1 MMVVEDTLN
10 RIESMVLN
18 GDQNQ
23 IHFKIKS
30 CIQVLR
36 QGEGII
42 DAFLKQQHVTDK
54 SDVLMHIFGL
64 LQNLFVSI
72 DALYDLTKLTMSNKF
87 AVNVNQNK
95 NLRELKYI
103 RNDIVGHPTH
113 RTYST
118 GGVGFSLFSVPETT
132 MNVITYETH
141 FFKQKAHET
150 FKHHIVTNELIDDYH
165 AESRN
170 IIHEICIHLQKETYK
185 PELSMLARQFFDGIQ
200 LESFDQNLL
209 SMIQDL
215 FQKNHD
221 ISKESHNRLLWRIEL
236 LNTLD
241 KWRETDIE
249 KRDFIQYMKEEQAYK
264 IYEMTSNLESVEPQ
278 FVKINHPDLLVSFFR
293 FIKEDQR
300 REKYVQY
307 LKTYDHPYHRADLD
321 ELLEDSKNN
330 IRVRKLLTW
339 LERQTSEHRV
349 FLIGS
354 ALEKYKNMSL
364 KEN

>member
-23 IHFKIKS
+23 VHFKIKS

-36 QGEGII
+36 QSEGII
-42 DAFLKQQHVTDK
+42 EAFLSKQGIDEK

-72 DALYDLTKLTMSNKF
+72 DALYDLTKLTMSNKY

-118 GGVGFSLFSVPETT
+118 GGVGFSLFSVPETS
-132 MNVITYETH
+132 MSMITYETH
-141 FFKQKAHET
+141 FFKQKFHEVI
-150 FKHHIVTNELIDDYH
+150 KHHIQTQELIDDYH
-165 AESRN
+165 VESRL
-170 IIHEICIHLQKETYK
+170 IIDEICTHLHKQNIK
-185 PELSMLARQFFDGIQ
+185 PELSVLAKQFLDGIQ
-200 LESFDQNLL
+200 LESFDLNLL
-209 SMIQDL
+209 DKIQQSFL
-215 FQKNHD
+215 TNRE

-236 LNTLD
+236 LQVLD
-241 KWRETDIE
+241 KWKETDTE
-249 KRDFIQYMKEEQAYK
+249 KREFIQFMKAEQALK
-264 IYEMTSNLESVEPQ
+264 IYEMTSNIESVEPQ
-278 FVKINHPDLLVSFFR
+278 FVKIPHPALLVSFFR
-293 FIKEDQR
+293 FIKEDER
-300 REKYVQY
+300 REKYVKY
-307 LKTYDHPYHRADLD
+307 LKTHDHPYFQKDLD

-330 IRVRKLLTW
+330 LRVNKLLTW
-339 LERQTSEHRV
+339 LQRQTSDHRV

-354 ALEKYKNMSL
+354 ALEKYKSSSN
-364 KEN
+364 E